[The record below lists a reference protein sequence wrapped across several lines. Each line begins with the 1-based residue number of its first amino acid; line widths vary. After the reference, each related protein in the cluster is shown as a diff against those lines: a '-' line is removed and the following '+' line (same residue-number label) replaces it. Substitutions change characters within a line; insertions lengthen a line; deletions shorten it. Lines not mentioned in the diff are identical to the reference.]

1 MLIREKVKKVDQ
13 SWIAQGLALTKLSE
27 KEGGFASYFDPE
39 SGFDIEDDHIK
50 ASTAL
55 LMENATHWL
64 SHMNEATSAQNVG
77 GYIDYILPVIRAG
90 FPNQI
95 AHDLVSVQPM
105 TKRIGQVFFLNY
117 RIGQDKGANYTRGR
131 RVFDAIRGF
140 SGGQHYSDEVI
151 EQEDAGVSAAPAAAT
166 QAGQLGYIPVRR
178 ASVVLTFDEPPA
190 NGPIVVRDDG
200 NGQFVIV
207 SAPGVPNAITASSIQ
222 YESGQWSIT
231 FNGVLTASRQ
241 ILADYEYESEM
252 SPSIPMLDIELTASA
267 ITAKRRALR
276 ARYSMDG
283 EMDYAAEFGQDL
295 GMTIANGISEYMVA
309 EQAREIIHDLWT
321 YAGPP
326 VANFN
331 RTPPVGAAYSRTE
344 HFNDLMEVINIA
356 SQTIYQAT
364 QRVFA
369 NWIVCDS
376 NAASMLKTIRRPTF
390 TPATETT
397 NTVGVQFIGDLQ
409 GKRVYLDPHLQDEAL
424 ASPNGNLLL
433 GFKGTEYW
441 DSGYIWA
448 PYQVFQTQ
456 NIVLD
461 DFVNRRAF
469 AYRYAKKLIN
479 PNLYKRITIG
489 P

>member
-1 MLIREKVKKVDQ
+1 MKLRKKVNEDQ
-13 SWIAQGLALTKLSE
+13 SWLAHGLALAE
-27 KEGGFASYFDPE
+27 KTTEDGGFHEYFDE
-39 SGFDIEDDHIK
+39 SDDLGIEDPYIK
-50 ASTAL
+50 ATTAIM
-55 LMENATHWL
+55 MENAEDWL
-64 SHMNEATSAQNVG
+64 RGMNEATRSVNVG

-140 SGGQHYSDEVI
+140 AGGHHYSDEVI
-151 EQEDAGVSAAPAAAT
+151 EQEDGGTTAAPAAAT
-166 QAGQLGYIPVRR
+166 QSGQLAYLPVRR
-178 ASVVLTFDEPPA
+178 ASVVLTFDEPAP

-207 SAPGVPNAITASSIQ
+207 NAPGAPNAILASSIS
-222 YESGQWSIT
+222 YETGVWSIT
-231 FNGVLTASRQ
+231 FNGNLTASRA
-241 ILADYEYESEM
+241 IVADYEYESEM
-252 SPSIPMLDIELTASA
+252 SPTIPILDVELTASA

-295 GMTIANGISEYMVA
+295 GMTIANGISEYIVA

-321 YAGPP
+321 FAGPA

-344 HFNDLMEVINIA
+344 HFRDFVEIVNIG
-356 SQTIYQAT
+356 SQSIYQAT

-376 NAASMLKTIRRPTF
+376 NAASLLKTIPRPTF
-390 TPATETT
+390 DSAPETT
-397 NTVGVQFIGDLQ
+397 NTVGVQFIGTLQ
-409 GKRVYLDPHLQDEAL
+409 GKRVYLDPHLQDEPGS
-424 ASPNGNLLL
+424 SPNGNVLL

-441 DSGYIWA
+441 DAGYIWA

-461 DFVNRRAF
+461 DFINRRAF

>member
-1 MLIREKVKKVDQ
+1 MKILTSSKTKDQ
-13 SWIAQGLALTKLSE
+13 SWLNRGLALAENDFAKYFSE
-27 KEGGFASYFDPE
+27 AD
-39 SGFDIEDDHIK
+39 GFDIEDPYVK
-50 ASTAL
+50 ASTAIML
-55 LMENATHWL
+55 ENAAMWL
-64 SHMNEATSAQNVG
+64 DDMNEATRSINVG

-90 FPNQI
+90 FPNQV

-140 SGGQHYSDEVI
+140 SGGHHYSDEVI
-151 EQEDAGVSAAPAAAT
+151 EQEDAGSTAAAAA
-166 QAGQLGYIPVRR
+166 QSGQLGYVPVRR
-178 ASVVLTFDEPPA
+178 ATVVLTFDEPAP

-207 SAPGVPNAITASSIQ
+207 SAPGAPNAILNSSIS
-222 YESGQWSIT
+222 YETGAWSIT
-231 FNGVLTASRQ
+231 FNGALAGARA
-241 ILADYEYESEM
+241 IIADYEYDSEI
-252 SPSIPMLDIELTASA
+252 SPSIPILDVELTASP

-295 GMTIANGISEYMVA
+295 GMTIATGVSEYIVA

-321 YAGPP
+321 YAGAP

-344 HFNDLMEVINIA
+344 HFRDLVETINIG
-356 SQTIYQAT
+356 SQAIYQAT

-369 NWIVCDS
+369 NWIVVDS
-376 NAASMLKTIRRPTF
+376 NSASLLKTIPRPTF
-390 TPATETT
+390 DPAPETT
-397 NTVGVQFIGDLQ
+397 NTVGVQFIGTLQ
-409 GKRVYLDPHLQDEAL
+409 GKRVYLDPHLQDEAG
-424 ASPNGNLLL
+424 ASGNGNILL

-441 DSGYIWA
+441 DAGYIWA

-461 DFVNRRAF
+461 DFINRRAY

>member
-1 MLIREKVKKVDQ
+1 MKLRKKINEDL
-13 SWIAQGLALTKLSE
+13 SWLNHGLDLAARDHDS
-27 KEGGFASYFDPE
+27 GGFKEYFDPE
-39 SGFDIEDDHIK
+39 EGLDLEDPFIK
-50 ASTAL
+50 ASTAIML
-55 LMENATHWL
+55 ENAENWI
-64 SHMNEATSAQNVG
+64 SGMDEAVRSVNVG

-90 FPNQI
+90 FPSQI

-151 EQEDAGVSAAPAAAT
+151 EAEDGGQTAAAVA
-166 QAGQLGYIPVRR
+166 QSGQLGYIPVRR
-178 ASVVLTFDEPPA
+178 ASVVITFNEPGP
-190 NGPIVVRDDG
+190 NGPVIVRDDG
-200 NGQFVIV
+200 NGQFVLV
-207 SAPGVPNAITASSIQ
+207 SAPGAINNIVSSSIA
-222 YESGQWSIT
+222 YETGQWTIT
-231 FNGVLTASRQ
+231 FNVAFAGGDPV
-241 ILADYEYESEM
+241 IVDYEYESEM
-252 SPSIPMLDIELTASA
+252 SPTIPVLDVELTASA

-295 GMTIANGISEYMVA
+295 GMTIANGISEYIVA

-321 YAGPP
+321 YAGPA

-344 HFNDLMEVINIA
+344 HFRDLVEIINIG
-356 SQTIYQAT
+356 SQAIYQAT

-376 NAASMLKTIRRPTF
+376 DAASLLKTIPRPTF
-390 TPATETT
+390 DPAPETT
-397 NTVGVQFIGDLQ
+397 NTVGVQYIGMLQ
-409 GKRVYLDPHLQDEAL
+409 GKRVYLDPHLQDEAGSS
-424 ASPNGNLLL
+424 ADGNILL

-441 DSGYIWA
+441 DAGYIWA

-461 DFVNRRAF
+461 DFINRRAF

>member
-1 MLIREKVKKVDQ
+1 MKLRKKANEDL
-13 SWIAQGLALTKLSE
+13 SWLKYGLDLAERDHDS
-27 KEGGFASYFDPE
+27 GGFKEYFDPE
-39 SGFDIEDDHIK
+39 DDLDIEDPFIK
-50 ASTAL
+50 ASTAIM
-55 LMENATHWL
+55 MENAENWVGG
-64 SHMNEATSAQNVG
+64 MDEAVRSVNVG

-140 SGGQHYSDEVI
+140 SGGHHFSDEVI
-151 EQEDAGVSAAPAAAT
+151 EAEDGGQTAAAAA

-178 ASVVLTFDEPPA
+178 ASVVITFDEPPA

-207 SAPGVPNAITASSIQ
+207 SAPGAPNAITASSIS
-222 YESGQWSIT
+222 YETGQWAIT
-231 FNGVLTASRQ
+231 FNGALTGARA
-241 ILADYEYESEM
+241 IVVDYEYESEM
-252 SPSIPMLDIELTASA
+252 SPTIPVLDVELTASA

-295 GMTIANGISEYMVA
+295 GMTIANGISEYIVA

-321 YAGPP
+321 YAGPA
-326 VANFN
+326 VANFTRN
-331 RTPPVGAAYSRTE
+331 PPVGAAYSRTE
-344 HFNDLMEVINIA
+344 HFRDLVEIINIG
-356 SQTIYQAT
+356 SQAIYQAT

-376 NAASMLKTIRRPTF
+376 NAASLLKTIPRPTF
-390 TPATETT
+390 DPSPETT
-397 NTVGVQFIGDLQ
+397 NTVGVQFIGTLQ
-409 GKRVYLDPHLQDEAL
+409 GKRVYLDPHLQDEPGA
-424 ASPNGNLLL
+424 APDGNLLL

-441 DSGYIWA
+441 DAGYIWA

-461 DFVNRRAF
+461 DFINRRAF

-479 PNLYKRITIG
+479 PNLYKRIAIT
-489 P
+489 